1 MAKKTLDITTR
12 EQLDVYMNPQRQRLL
27 HEMQVLAQPA
37 TCKQLADA
45 MGISASS
52 VTHHMKKLES
62 LGLVELDHTEVI
74 RGITARYWRAVPTDV
89 SLRVNEGGDLQEEKM
104 FLVDYLNQ
112 QVFAGL
118 RAYAASDAV
127 EREKELGLA
136 HGELLSGVMYLTGT
150 SRRTRR
156 GSSRTWCARLSRS
169 TTSRRRARC
178 PGSLAWPATRTGASR
193 RKGRL
198 SARPSAQSGFQ
209 TSRQGRGSSWR
220 RTAFCPSRTRSC
232 SC

>member
-89 SLRVNEGGDLQEEKM
+89 SLRANEGGDLQEEKM
-104 FLVDYLNQ
+104 FLVDYL
-112 QVFAGL
+112 
-118 RAYAASDAV
+118 
-127 EREKELGLA
+127 GLA
-136 HGELLSGVMYLTGT
+136 HGELLSGVMYLTEDAAREFQDVVRAFVEKYDQPQEGAVPWEF
-150 SRRTRR
+150 SVACYPHR
-156 GSSRTWCARLSRS
+156 GFSE
-169 TTSRRRARC
+169 
-178 PGSLAWPATRTGASR
+178 
-193 RKGRL
+193 
-198 SARPSAQSGFQ
+198 
-209 TSRQGRGSSWR
+209 
-220 RTAFCPSRTRSC
+220 
-232 SC
+232 